1 MAIQGINLTLRIG
14 KVLPTPVP
22 QSLAEAV
29 QSVEVT
35 QSDDG
40 SSGFQISFRA
50 ERTSAFSMDYPLI
63 TSPLLKP
70 FNRVIISVSLGA
82 SEQVLMDG
90 FITNQQL
97 MPGSNGEGAT
107 ITVTGEDVSV
117 MMDMVQLS
125 LQYPAMG
132 DSAIALLVLE
142 KYSVLGVLPVVI
154 PTLTDLVSDPLE
166 QTPQQNGMTDK
177 AYLKQLASN
186 YGYLFYVTT
195 GAAAIAAAGAVA
207 GAAVSAV
214 GSAAA
219 GAGVNIAYWG
229 PPVLIGVPQKAL
241 NVDMGPFSNVESVN
255 FVYDALSATL
265 VHGMILADDDD
276 EIYPVATFSR
286 LRPPLSTQAVDV
298 LTPVLRNNQ
307 FPNDPNNPKNQ
318 FTDWATAMTQAQ
330 AITDTSSDSVVQ
342 VTGELDVMRY
352 GSLLNAPGLVDL
364 RGAGQS
370 YDGTYYVK
378 TVKHDISIGK
388 YRQNFTLTRSG
399 VGSLI
404 TEVAR

>member
-14 KVLPTPVP
+14 KILPTPVP

-70 FNRVIISVSLGA
+70 FNRVIITVSLDS
-82 SEQVLMDG
+82 SEKVLMDG

-117 MMDMVQLS
+117 MMDMVQIS
-125 LQYPAMG
+125 FQYPAMG
-132 DSAIALLVLE
+132 DSAIAFLVLG
-142 KYSVLGVLPVVI
+142 KYSVIGVAPTVI
-154 PTLTDLVSDPLE
+154 PTPTDLVSDPLE
-166 QTPQQNGMTDK
+166 QTPQQNAMTDK
-177 AYLKQLASN
+177 DYVKQLASK

-195 GAAAIAAAGAVA
+195 GPIAGT
-207 GAAVSAV
+207 
-214 GSAAA
+214 
-219 GAGVNIAYWG
+219 NIAYWG
-229 PPVLIGVPQKAL
+229 PPVLIGIPQKAL

-255 FVYDALSATL
+255 FVYNAMSPTL
-265 VHGMILADDDD
+265 VHGMIQGT
-276 EIYPVATFSR
+276 EIQESYPVATFAR
-286 LRPPLSTQAVDV
+286 LRPPLSTQPAPEALLPTV
-298 LTPVLRNNQ
+298 RNNQ
-307 FPNDPNNPKNQ
+307 FTDPRLGEVM
-318 FTDWATAMTQAQ
+318 ALTQAQ
-330 AITDTSSDSVVQ
+330 AITDTSTDCVVH
-342 VTGELDVMRY
+342 VTGELEVMRY
-352 GSLLNAPGLVDL
+352 GSVLTAPGLVDL
-364 RGAGQS
+364 RGAGLS

-378 TVKHDISIGK
+378 TVKHEIGIGK
-388 YRQNFTLTRSG
+388 YKQNFTLTRSG

-404 TEVAR
+404 TEVAQ